1 MPIPKAMPRHRPP
14 MMRLPKYEGEL
25 MITEL
30 VEMLCKK
37 TIADYVA
44 DGKTDE
50 ARKTANLKLNNMLL
64 SWHPDKCSFCDD
76 AKRHFNEA
84 TTIITSYKDQLSV
97 PPQ

>member
-1 MPIPKAMPRHRPP
+1 
-14 MMRLPKYEGEL
+14 

-37 TIADYVA
+37 IIADYAA

-50 ARKTANLKLNNMLL
+50 ATKKANGKLNNMLL
-64 SWHPDKCSFCDD
+64 SWHPDRCSFCED
-76 AKRHFNEA
+76 AERHFNEA
-84 TTIITSYKDQLSV
+84 TTIINSYKDQLSV